1 MAIRE
6 RNNPK
11 LLWGIIGFLIL
22 IIAAIF
28 AYLNFSST
36 KDESKLNT
44 ETPASEAVVA
54 SEPDLPA
61 SDVIP
66 TEANT
71 SALISDKI
79 LQEAVPKNASL
90 AKEEVAKLS
99 DIQSQLK
106 NQEKILKEQHSD
118 VDQLI
123 ELKEEQ
129 IKLLEAQLAES
140 Q

>member
-22 IIAAIF
+22 IIALIF

-36 KDESKLNT
+36 EDESKLNT

-106 NQEKILKEQHSD
+106 DQEKILKEQHSD